1 MDIETIISSLESAEN
16 DNKRFAL
23 LLILSELIKSKKLDY
38 LNLKKNDHEA
48 EHKTITSLNERLFHS
63 INPNFLARL
72 LATKQTTENFSPLVY
87 KSVSLSI
94 IAQFLDYESLVCDPI
109 LLSKLDIFS
118 GILALK
124 DFEAGADDAQARLE
138 KSLVSDCFKYLYA
151 LSNYIPDHLCQS
163 VDLLDILVNKIVLNE
178 SYPYSSKTV
187 EKVVQSKKSEDESDF
202 GLIACRLFANLCK
215 DQGLHNK
222 YAKLKQEKIEKILKL
237 FLNSLNANQS
247 EYKFCLIHYLNLFFE
262 EPNVN
267 QYFTNE
273 NLSEVCSNVVFNI
286 LDNLFKSKLNKEM
299 KQLAFVLL
307 NNFVK
312 NYQFE
317 CIYMKNRNF
326 FYLII
331 HLLCMEIG
339 LSLNEAIDDELIN
352 RMSIYYSLMEEIV
365 IILSTASPFETN
377 KSSDEDDEGEYSD
390 EEAEAKSGEAEE
402 EEEPEFKRVIIR
414 MHYRVDLKSARG
426 G

>member
-38 LNLKKNDHEA
+38 LNLKKNGTEV
-48 EHKTITSLNERLFHS
+48 ENKTITSLNERLFHS

-94 IAQFLDYESLVCDPI
+94 ITQFLDYESLVCDPI

-124 DFEAGADDAQARLE
+124 DFEGGADDAQAKLE

-163 VDLLDILVNKIVLNE
+163 VDLLDIIVNKIVLNE

-187 EKVVQSKKSEDESDF
+187 EKVLHRKIEDENDF
-202 GLIACRLFANLCK
+202 GLIACRLFSNLCK

-222 YAKLKQEKIEKILKL
+222 YAKIKQEKIEKILKN
-237 FLNSLNANQS
+237 FLNSLNAIQS

-262 EPNVN
+262 DPNVN
-267 QYFTNE
+267 QYFMNE
-273 NLSEVCSNVVFNI
+273 NLSEVCSSIVFNI
-286 LDNLFKSKLNKEM
+286 LNNLFKSKLNKEM

-317 CIYMKNRNF
+317 YIYMKNRNF

-331 HLLCMEIG
+331 HMLCMEIG
-339 LSLNEAIDDELIN
+339 LSLNEAIDDDLIN
-352 RMSIYYSLMEEIV
+352 RMSIYYSLMEEII

-377 KSSDEDDEGEYSD
+377 KSSDDEEEDEYSD
-390 EEAEAKSGEAEE
+390 EEAEAKSGEVEE
-402 EEEPEFKRVIIR
+402 EEEPEFKRVIIIIII
-414 MHYRVDLKSARG
+414 S
-426 G
+426 

>member
-38 LNLKKNDHEA
+38 LNLKKNGTEV
-48 EHKTITSLNERLFHS
+48 ENKTITSLNERLFHS

-94 IAQFLDYESLVCDPI
+94 ITQFLDYESLVCDPI

-124 DFEAGADDAQARLE
+124 DFEGGADDAQAKLE

-163 VDLLDILVNKIVLNE
+163 VDLLDIIVNKIVLNE

-187 EKVVQSKKSEDESDF
+187 EKVLQRKIEDENDF
-202 GLIACRLFANLCK
+202 GLIACRLFSNLCK

-222 YAKLKQEKIEKILKL
+222 YAKIKQEKIEKILKN

-262 EPNVN
+262 DPNVN
-267 QYFTNE
+267 QYFMNE
-273 NLSEVCSNVVFNI
+273 NLSEVCSSIVFNI
-286 LDNLFKSKLNKEM
+286 LNNLFKSKLNKEM

-317 CIYMKNRNF
+317 YIYMKNRNF

-331 HLLCMEIG
+331 HMLCMEIG
-339 LSLNEAIDDELIN
+339 LSLNEAIDDDLIN
-352 RMSIYYSLMEEIV
+352 RMSIYYSLMEEII

-377 KSSDEDDEGEYSD
+377 KSSDDEDEDEYSD
-390 EEAEAKSGEAEE
+390 EEAEAKSGEVEE
-402 EEEPEFKRVIIR
+402 EEEPEFKRVIIIIII
-414 MHYRVDLKSARG
+414 S
-426 G
+426 